1 MGFLQTLISFTGL
14 LSMIIITYTLNNSLF
29 KETDV
34 TEPLGQL
41 CNVNTSGL
49 LSPTDNSTHD
59 FRGLLYGPIS
69 VQGTSFF
76 AGIAAIFTILIAFM
90 APKLD
95 MNMESTYEKDSMI
108 LGGEPVVYVSGIMY
122 RLSALTTAMLMFM
135 CTILIVPVL
144 QAHQNALTV
153 VEDSPT
159 PESCE
164 GLGLNEVDRLDRLQA
179 MFIASAAAVLLV
191 GVTAYSVRYDRKA
204 SRE

>member
-1 MGFLQTLISFTGL
+1 MGFLQTIISFTGL
-14 LSMIIITYTLNNSLF
+14 ISMIIITYTLNSSLF

-49 LSPTDNSTHD
+49 LSATDNSTD
-59 FRGLLYGPIS
+59 VRGLLYGPIS

-76 AGIAAIFTILIAFM
+76 AGIAAIFTILIAFV

-95 MNMESTYEKDSMI
+95 MNMESTYEKGSMI
-108 LGGEPVVYVSGIMY
+108 LGGEPVVYVAGIMY

-144 QAHQNALTV
+144 QSHQNALTV

>member
-49 LSPTDNSTHD
+49 LSATDNSTD
-59 FRGLLYGPIS
+59 VRGLLYGPIS

-179 MFIASAAAVLLV
+179 MLIASAAAVVLV

-204 SRE
+204 SKE

>member
-1 MGFLQTLISFTGL
+1 MGFLQTIISFTGL
-14 LSMIIITYTLNNSLF
+14 ISMIIITYTLNSSLF

-49 LSPTDNSTHD
+49 LSPTSNFTRDS
-59 FRGLLYGPIS
+59 RGLLYGPIS

-179 MFIASAAAVLLV
+179 MLIASAAAVVLV

-204 SRE
+204 SKE

>member
-1 MGFLQTLISFTGL
+1 MGFLQTIISFTGL
-14 LSMIIITYTLNNSLF
+14 ISMIIITYTLNSSLF

-49 LSPTDNSTHD
+49 LSATDNSTD
-59 FRGLLYGPIS
+59 VRGLLYGPIS

-76 AGIAAIFTILIAFM
+76 AGIAAIFTILIAFV

-95 MNMESTYEKDSMI
+95 MNMESTYEKGSMI

-144 QAHQNALTV
+144 QSHQNALTV

-179 MFIASAAAVLLV
+179 MFIASAAAVVLV

>member
-1 MGFLQTLISFTGL
+1 MGFLQTIISFTGL
-14 LSMIIITYTLNNSLF
+14 ISMIIITYTLNSSLF

-49 LSPTDNSTHD
+49 LSATDNSTD
-59 FRGLLYGPIS
+59 VRGLLYGPIS

-76 AGIAAIFTILIAFM
+76 AGIAAIFTILIAFV
-90 APKLD
+90 APKID
-95 MNMESTYEKDSMI
+95 MNMESTYEKGSMI
-108 LGGEPVVYVSGIMY
+108 LGGEPVVYVAGIMY

-179 MFIASAAAVLLV
+179 MFIASAAAVVLV

>member
-1 MGFLQTLISFTGL
+1 MGFLQTIISFTGL
-14 LSMIIITYTLNNSLF
+14 ISMIIITYTLNSSLF

-49 LSPTDNSTHD
+49 LSATDNSTD
-59 FRGLLYGPIS
+59 SRGLLYGPIS

-76 AGIAAIFTILIAFM
+76 AGIAAIFTILIAFV

-95 MNMESTYEKDSMI
+95 MNMESTYEKGSMV
-108 LGGEPVVYVSGIMY
+108 LGGEPVVYVAGIMY

-144 QAHQNALTV
+144 QSHQNALTV

-179 MFIASAAAVLLV
+179 MFIASAAAVVLV

>member
-1 MGFLQTLISFTGL
+1 MGFLQTIISFTGL
-14 LSMIIITYTLNNSLF
+14 ISMIIITYTLNSSLF

-49 LSPTDNSTHD
+49 LSATDNSTD
-59 FRGLLYGPIS
+59 VRGLLYGPIS

-76 AGIAAIFTILIAFM
+76 AGIAAILTILIAFV

-95 MNMESTYEKDSMI
+95 MNMESTYEKGSMV
-108 LGGEPVVYVSGIMY
+108 LGGEPVVYVAGIMY

-144 QAHQNALTV
+144 QSHQNALTV

-179 MFIASAAAVLLV
+179 MFIASAAAVVLV

>member
-1 MGFLQTLISFTGL
+1 MGFLQTIISFTGL
-14 LSMIIITYTLNNSLF
+14 ISMIIITYTLNSSLF

-49 LSPTDNSTHD
+49 LSATDNSTD
-59 FRGLLYGPIS
+59 VRGLLYGPIS

-76 AGIAAIFTILIAFM
+76 AGIAAILTILIAFV

-95 MNMESTYEKDSMI
+95 MNMDSTYEKGSMV
-108 LGGEPVVYVSGIMY
+108 LGGEPVVYVAGIMY

-144 QAHQNALTV
+144 QSHQNALTV

-179 MFIASAAAVLLV
+179 MFIASAAAVVLV

>member
-1 MGFLQTLISFTGL
+1 MGFLQTIISFTGL
-14 LSMIIITYTLNNSLF
+14 ISMIIITYTLNSSLF

-49 LSPTDNSTHD
+49 LSATDNSTD
-59 FRGLLYGPIS
+59 VRGLLYGPIS

-76 AGIAAIFTILIAFM
+76 AGIAAIFTILIAFV
-90 APKLD
+90 APKID
-95 MNMESTYEKDSMI
+95 MNMESTYEKGSMI
-108 LGGEPVVYVSGIMY
+108 LGGEPVVYVAGIMY

-144 QAHQNALTV
+144 QSHQNALTV

-179 MFIASAAAVLLV
+179 MFIASAAAVVLV

>member
-1 MGFLQTLISFTGL
+1 
-14 LSMIIITYTLNNSLF
+14 LSA
-29 KETDV
+29 
-34 TEPLGQL
+34 
-41 CNVNTSGL
+41 
-49 LSPTDNSTHD
+49 TDNSTD
-59 FRGLLYGPIS
+59 VRGLLYGPIS

-76 AGIAAIFTILIAFM
+76 AGIAAILTILIAFV

-95 MNMESTYEKDSMI
+95 MNMDSTYEKGSMV
-108 LGGEPVVYVSGIMY
+108 LGGEPVVYVAGIMY

-144 QAHQNALTV
+144 QSHQNALTV

-179 MFIASAAAVLLV
+179 MFIASAAAVVLV

>member
-1 MGFLQTLISFTGL
+1 MGFLQTIISFTGL
-14 LSMIIITYTLNNSLF
+14 ISMIIITYTLNSSLF

-49 LSPTDNSTHD
+49 LSATDNSTD
-59 FRGLLYGPIS
+59 VRGLLYGPIS

-76 AGIAAIFTILIAFM
+76 AGIAAILTILIAFV

-95 MNMESTYEKDSMI
+95 MNMESTYEKGSMI

-144 QAHQNALTV
+144 QSHQNALTV

>member
-1 MGFLQTLISFTGL
+1 MGFLQTIISFTGL
-14 LSMIIITYTLNNSLF
+14 ISMIIITYTLNSSLF

-49 LSPTDNSTHD
+49 LSATDNSTD
-59 FRGLLYGPIS
+59 VRGLLYGPIS

-76 AGIAAIFTILIAFM
+76 AGIAAILTILIAFV

-95 MNMESTYEKDSMI
+95 MNMDSTYEKGSMV
-108 LGGEPVVYVSGIMY
+108 LGGEPVVYVAGIMY

>member
-1 MGFLQTLISFTGL
+1 MGFLQTIISFTGL
-14 LSMIIITYTLNNSLF
+14 ISMIIITYTLNSSLF

-49 LSPTDNSTHD
+49 LSATDNSTD
-59 FRGLLYGPIS
+59 VRGLLYGPIS

-76 AGIAAIFTILIAFM
+76 AGIAAILTILIAFV

-95 MNMESTYEKDSMI
+95 MNMDSTYEKGSMV
-108 LGGEPVVYVSGIMY
+108 LGGEPVVYVAGIMY

-144 QAHQNALTV
+144 QSHQNALTV